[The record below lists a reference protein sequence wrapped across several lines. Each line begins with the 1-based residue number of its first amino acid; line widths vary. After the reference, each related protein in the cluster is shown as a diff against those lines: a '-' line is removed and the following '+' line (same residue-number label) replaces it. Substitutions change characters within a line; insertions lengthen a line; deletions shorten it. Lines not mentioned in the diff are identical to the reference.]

1 MNGGEV
7 VAAADACGAEVDH
20 EGVAGAGVKE
30 VAEADDKDEPAHEG
44 VFGDG
49 GEDEVAAGHEA
60 DDVMVRDAAAVFEE
74 FVEAAEL
81 GDAEGGVDFAEA
93 VVVAEALVGEPG
105 LAFAALVSEGAAGLG
120 EAFIVGDD
128 HAAFAGGD
136 LFIGVEAEDA
146 SAAEGADH
154 AFAGASAEAFAG
166 IFDEDDLVFLGE
178 LFEFGDA
185 AGVAEDFDADDGL
198 GFGGEGGGEFIEVD
212 VEGFRVDIDE
222 DGFSSDVEDAVG
234 GGDEGEGGGDD
245 FVVGAD
251 AGGDHSAVEACGAG
265 GDADGVLSGGE
276 FGAEGFELFDS
287 GPDGES
293 GGIEDIDDG
302 VDFALCDVGLREGD
316 GG

>member
-7 VAAADACGAEVDH
+7 VAAADARGAEVDH

-60 DDVMVRDAAAVFEE
+60 VDVM
-74 FVEAAEL
+74 
-81 GDAEGGVDFAEA
+81 
-93 VVVAEALVGEPG
+93 VGEPG

-128 HAAFAGGD
+128 HATFAGGD

-178 LFEFGDA
+178 LEEGVHRRETFKKALVAVAAEKDGRRFGRIRIQRSPDASAASLRAFVHAHVLPGSTVHTDPWEGYRRLASYPHHVSKLGGQPKLESVLLPRVHRVSSLLKRWLLGTHQGAVCPAHLDDYMDEFT
-185 AGVAEDFDADDGL
+185 
-198 GFGGEGGGEFIEVD
+198 
-212 VEGFRVDIDE
+212 FRFNRRASRYR
-222 DGFSSDVEDAVG
+222 GKLFYRLLQQAV
-234 GGDEGEGGGDD
+234 
-245 FVVGAD
+245 VTAP
-251 AGGDHSAVEACGAG
+251 APYYRLNQHIRP
-265 GDADGVLSGGE
+265 
-276 FGAEGFELFDS
+276 
-287 GPDGES
+287 GPEHPHHKG
-293 GGIEDIDDG
+293 
-302 VDFALCDVGLREGD
+302 
-316 GG
+316 